1 MNEQELL
8 DKIESLE
15 SRIEALES
23 NNSTSDEPC
32 PGCGENP
39 CICDQ
44 IPTENEDEGPIGE
57 DEVEEVQ
64 ELDFSIPNFEG
75 ITSEEDDATGGLYGF
90 DGTEEDEDSVYY

>member
-23 NNSTSDEPC
+23 GCECKDGEGDEPC

-57 DEVEEVQ
+57 D
-64 ELDFSIPNFEG
+64 
-75 ITSEEDDATGGLYGF
+75 
-90 DGTEEDEDSVYY
+90 